1 MMFLQQDYG
10 LVRLRLKELLQQ
22 QGISRNQL
30 ARQAGTSFATVDRW
44 CKGEI
49 DKLDCDLIARFCYV
63 LGCSV
68 GDLLEYEKE
77 E

>member
-1 MMFLQQDYG
+1 MVFLQDYG
-10 LVRLRLKELLQQ
+10 YVEIHLKEMIEK

-49 DKLDCDLIARFCYV
+49 DKFDSDLIARFCYV

-77 E
+77 